1 MGYEKNMDFFNGGR
15 LDMSTIKYYSS
26 QDKQFAIQHPSD
38 PFWRSVCHNQPVMEN
53 SYSIF
58 IDEELSKAYGSCRRC
73 GHDSELQ
80 NGNIFW
86 DVYWKVKTDEIASSM

>member
-1 MGYEKNMDFFNGGR
+1 MIIF
-15 LDMSTIKYYSS
+15 KYYSS
-26 QDKQFAIQHPSD
+26 QDKQFAIQHPFD

-80 NGNIFW
+80 NGDIFW
-86 DVYWKVKTDEIASSM
+86 DVYGKVETNETSPSM